1 MPRIEANLGLQTFQ
15 TQVVFIHPAVPD
27 QPAYTIDTS
36 PSGPPRTPH
45 PKPLQNSRSKHA
57 SARPSIR
64 YPPNHPIPIPAK
76 LHAQR
81 PYPHQDPETTVLCK
95 SNTEERESRKTG
107 QQKKKGK
114 RPAAAHLLRNSP
126 RTPNS
131 PHEPRCGAPP
141 ARSDGTNPPLFSF
154 TNAGCGYQKMKE
166 RKKGKKRPHMFICQC
181 ISPNRTRRVKAAR
194 QLIAVVRVGKTQLE
208 QRKKKSDVGKR
219 PGGRSPRGDNPTSP

>member
-166 RKKGKKRPHMFICQC
+166 RKKGKKKTAYVHLPVYFSQSYPAGQSGEAI
-181 ISPNRTRRVKAAR
+181 NR
-194 QLIAVVRVGKTQLE
+194 
-208 QRKKKSDVGKR
+208 
-219 PGGRSPRGDNPTSP
+219 RSPGWENTTGTEKKEIRCGKKARR